1 MRKVLIIYVLG
12 LLFSIKGTYLLAQP
26 NADAVVAKMAQALAD
41 SLPDSMHYISWIH
54 INRKY
59 SQGPALILSDR
70 SMRYVKVSRSWV
82 ERQIITRWQ
91 YFATDSIPTSQYEL
105 VYCDTVPRDQLH
117 ALKPQYCKDF
127 PLERNGILPA
137 YIIPGLLTLSII
149 TLTTALFYGR
159 SGG

>member
-12 LLFSIKGTYLLAQP
+12 ILFSGNATHLHAQP

-41 SLPDSMHYISWIH
+41 SLSDSMQYISWIH

-59 SQGPALILSDR
+59 TDGPALILSDR
-70 SMRYVKVSRSWV
+70 TMRYVKVSRSMV

-91 YFATDSIPTSQYEL
+91 YFSTDTIPAGQYEL
-105 VYCDTVPRDQLH
+105 VYCDTVPREQLH

-127 PLERNGILPA
+127 PLERNGLLPA
-137 YIIPGLLTLSII
+137 YIIPGLLTLGII